1 MTVMVVYASSVLMVM
16 VVYTA
21 PLPAVGRP
29 HVTSNMFG
37 PEAVHH
43 DVLGCCDVLGN
54 EHGISSQGLATAT
67 AAATAAAA
75 AAAAAPKP

>member
-1 MTVMVVYASSVLMVM
+1 MTVMVVYASSVMM
-16 VVYTA
+16 VYTA

-29 HVTSNMFG
+29 HVTSKMFG

-54 EHGISSQGLATAT
+54 ECGISRQGLATAT
-67 AAATAAAA
+67 AAAAAAA
-75 AAAAAPKP
+75 ETAAPKT